1 MDISNTDFVN
11 SFLKAARARKL
22 SVVVIYGEMVGMKAK
37 MKLVS
42 NVGEAGTK
50 GVLTWLR
57 GAEAAQQ
64 AAAPSDIDTPTEN

>member
-22 SVVVIYGEMVGMKAK
+22 SVVVIYGEMVGTKAK

-50 GVLTWLR
+50 GVLMWLR

-64 AAAPSDIDTPTEN
+64 ASNVDDTPTEN